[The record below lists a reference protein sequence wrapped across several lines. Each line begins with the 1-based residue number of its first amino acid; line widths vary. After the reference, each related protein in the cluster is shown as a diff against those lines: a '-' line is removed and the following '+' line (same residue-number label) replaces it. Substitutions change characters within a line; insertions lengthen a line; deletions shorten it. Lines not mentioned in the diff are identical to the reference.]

1 MRRQELPFI
10 HNEPDKK
17 LLEVGLLNVVHL
29 IEIAQT
35 EEQLAEAKALD
46 DLAFGP
52 HLGVTM
58 EELTEIM
65 NHGAVLLLRDA
76 QGQLIG
82 ESQVITSPTSQHQS
96 LASDEAYNYG
106 TAVHP
111 ALQNHGIA
119 QILFRGQ
126 ELVALEAGKTK
137 NTLTA
142 RLENAPSLRG
152 RFKSGYQVTGYDPN
166 YYGSLEE
173 GGARLIMEKNHLNQ
187 HKVFTPESLVN
198 MATNGDVLIV
208 DQENIEKAIQN
219 AQSFIGI
226 VINSGDQNDLTAHKL
241 VAKIFDTDKFIGIG
255 LLKPNELDIS
265 QTASFLI
272 LQHQ

>member
-35 EEQLAEAKALD
+35 EEQLAEAKVLD

-52 HLGVTM
+52 HFGVTM

-187 HKVFTPESLVN
+187 HKVFTPETLVN

-219 AQSFIGI
+219 GQSFIGI
-226 VINSGDQNDLTAHKL
+226 VINSGDQTDLTAHKL

-255 LLKPNELDIS
+255 LLK
-265 QTASFLI
+265 
-272 LQHQ
+272 